1 MYKLIIFYECEQ
13 VTYIVSPHKEALEFM
28 RDMIEEK
35 YKKTCIKYHFRI
47 VVD

>member
-35 YKKTCIKYHFRI
+35 YKKRLALNITLESL
-47 VVD
+47 